1 MPIRS
6 ESLSAVLPILED
18 VAGQFE
24 LMPEEAPPSASAW
37 IKGAL
42 RTYLGILKTI
52 QVALE
57 QREPKAGDQKDI
69 ESIVVCLG
77 AIMQEKWVQDQM
89 KGAPMNSPDA
99 KLLEKLELPQP
110 ADPVTYDKIIDLL
123 VAGLRTILAA

>member
-1 MPIRS
+1 MTVSS
-6 ESLSAVLPILED
+6 ETLSAFLPLLEN
-18 VAGQFE
+18 VSGQFE

-42 RTYLGILKTI
+42 RTYLGTLKVI
-52 QVALE
+52 QAALE

-69 ESIVVCLG
+69 EWIAVCLG
-77 AIMQEKWVQDQM
+77 AILQEKWVQDQM
-89 KGAPMNSPDA
+89 KGTPMNAPDA
-99 KLLEKLELPQP
+99 KLLEKLDLPKP